1 MDVQLSKDFGFNAND
16 FYTKSN
22 EWDMVG
28 HKATREVMVYNATKL
43 KYPKLT
49 FQVRPLEKIKGN
61 GWSH

>member
-49 FQVRPLEKIKGN
+49 FQV
-61 GWSH
+61 